1 MANKL
6 NDRMKSI
13 FATTRSRVI
22 FIVVAVI
29 VAGRNSYR
37 RISGLSEL

>member
-22 FIVVAVI
+22 FIVIAV
-29 VAGRNSYR
+29 VR
-37 RISGLSEL
+37 RWAA